1 MAALKFDEKLPT
13 ISEIKE
19 LLVNEAIKRTNGDRE
34 TTARILGISKN
45 ALCNYLRGYSGTVRN
60 LLVAVIILF
69 INISSSAGA
78 GSDYVADTVV
88 VNFKADASRED
99 ITALIEEND
108 LDITDTLPQINYYVF
123 RIPSDYTVSEMVFTL
138 NGYEI
143 VEKCEPNYFTNTQD
157 VPSDRLFNRQW
168 SLDNPDQ
175 SNTDISILEAWGIE
189 SGSPDIIVAVI
200 DMGFDMSHEDL
211 QENIWK
217 NPGEIPNNGVD
228 DDANGYVDDIVGWDF
243 VHQSSGLDDED
254 CDWRNEDND
263 PTSLKSSHGNRVLG
277 LIGATTDNGIGI
289 AGIAA
294 NCQVMLIRAGF
305 YNTQGYQVLST
316 SAIIKGI
323 IYAVENG
330 ARIINISSGSPNY
343 SGSYKSALEYAVDN
357 GALVVCSAGNDGSDA
372 RCFPAAYDIP
382 GLLSVGASNI
392 LDAKCSFSNYGNWV
406 DVSAPGQHIM
416 STLLNDSYGQTQGTS
431 FSAPI
436 VAGIAALIFSQHPDW
451 TPAQVQDQI
460 MNTVDISESLSDA
473 NITSGRVNAYRAL
486 ADVHDA
492 DDTSDREQTDTEEE
506 AVNPNPSTG
515 SDSAG
520 GGGCFIAS
528 TETASPSYAGQLAA
542 VAIAGILFATLAAA
556 RKK

>member
-1 MAALKFDEKLPT
+1 MAPLKFNEKLPT
-13 ISEIKE
+13 INQIKE
-19 LLVNEAIKRTNGDRE
+19 LLVNEAIKRTNGDQE
-34 TTARILGISKN
+34 TSARILGISKN
-45 ALCNYLRGYSGTVRN
+45 TLCNYLRHHSGAVRN
-60 LLVAVIILF
+60 LLLAIIVLF
-69 INISSSAGA
+69 FNISSNVSADSGYAA
-78 GSDYVADTVV
+78 GEVV
-88 VNFKADASRED
+88 VNFKASATQEE
-99 ITALIEEND
+99 ITALIEENSLEVGD
-108 LDITDTLPQINYYVF
+108 NLPQINYYVF
-123 RIPSDYTVSEMVFTL
+123 QIPSDYTVSEMVFL
-138 NGYEI
+138 LKGYDI

-157 VPSDRLFNRQW
+157 VPNDRLFNRQW

-175 SNTDISILEAWGIE
+175 VNTDISILEAWNIE
-189 SGSPDIIVAVI
+189 SGSPDVIVAVI

-217 NPGEIPNNGVD
+217 NPGEIPNNGLD
-228 DDANGYVDDIVGWDF
+228 DDGNGYADDIVGWDF
-243 VHQSSGLDDED
+243 VNQSSGLDDED

-294 NCQVMLIRAGF
+294 NCKMMLIRAGF

-316 SAIIKGI
+316 SSIIKGI

-343 SGSYKSALEYAVDN
+343 SGSYKSALEYATDN
-357 GALVVCSAGNDGSDA
+357 GVLVVCSAGNDGSNA
-372 RCFPAAYDIP
+372 YCYPAAYDIP
-382 GLLSVGASNI
+382 GVLSVGASNI
-392 LDAKCSFSNYGNWV
+392 LDAKCSFSNYGSWV

-416 STLLNDSYGQTQGTS
+416 STLLNDSYGETQGTS

-436 VAGIAALIFSQHPDW
+436 VAGVAALIFSQHPDW
-451 TPAQVQDQI
+451 TPSQVQDQI

-486 ADVHDA
+486 SSIHDA
-492 DDTSDREQTDTEEE
+492 DDTSDREQTDTDNE
-506 AVNPNPSTG
+506 AINPNPAAG
-515 SDSAG
+515 SESG

-528 TETASPSYAGQLAA
+528 TGNITPSFAGQLAA
-542 VAIAGILFATLAAA
+542 IVIAGLLFATLAAA